1 MVANITVLGT
11 ASLYPRQGFRAHDG
25 STTTGYS
32 ADSGP
37 RAGLNDLA
45 ADVDLLISEADYRMM
60 GPEPDPVHLTA
71 AEAAAV
77 ARDSGIARLLLTHLA
92 GADPQHCAAAAR
104 QAGTTDVI
112 GARPG
117 DVLTIN

>member
-1 MVANITVLGT
+1 
-11 ASLYPRQGFRAHDG
+11 
-25 STTTGYS
+25 
-32 ADSGP
+32 
-37 RAGLNDLA
+37 
-45 ADVDLLISEADYRMM
+45 MM

-71 AEAAAV
+71 AEAGAV